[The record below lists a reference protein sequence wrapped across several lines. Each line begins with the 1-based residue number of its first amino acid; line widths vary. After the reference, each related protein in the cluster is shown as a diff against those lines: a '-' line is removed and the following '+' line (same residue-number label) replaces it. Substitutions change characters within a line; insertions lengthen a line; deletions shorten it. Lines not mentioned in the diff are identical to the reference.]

1 MLYEVITNIFN
12 HYMLPLATLHYNNDV
27 QLEAIPDKERTGK
40 QAFPCVLPGKVG
52 SFLEGS
58 RDEFADFSAQK
69 ACS

>member
-1 MLYEVITNIFN
+1 MGWFRWVLAISICSMQPMLKV
-12 HYMLPLATLHYNNDV
+12 V
-27 QLEAIPDKERTGK
+27 PDKERTGK

-69 ACS
+69 ACG